1 LEDWITSTVL
11 EVGHAQV
18 AKTKDHLRP
27 KITPWVFNEATSIER
42 NLSLEGLGLVGYRVD
57 LSSFKSSMAFK
68 IASTLLGGAEHAE
81 AFINL
86 LLADMR
92 LRGGIE
98 MPDVDITDPRF
109 APRGGGWSF
118 REDGGGDKNLRL
130 YSWMPAAG
138 HNNERLKLTQKVLQI
153 QANAGL
159 FDMKR
164 VDEQA
169 NNILS
174 RIWDALET
182 SGILIPYGRTP
193 AARVID
199 STAIEV
205 VRGENVTWY
214 ACSVCGTLTM
224 HNCLSLCSNASC
236 AGTLEVVDRNADH
249 FVNHHHRWMASNL
262 DIRSLSAKEHT
273 AQWTPR
279 EAADVQQDFVN
290 GKINVLSC
298 STTFEL
304 GVDVG
309 ELQSVMLRNM
319 PPRTANYVQRAG
331 RAGRRAG
338 SAAFVLTFAKRAAHD
353 MAVYKD
359 PTDMIDGVMRTPYLS
374 IENVRIAT
382 RHCYSIVFAEF
393 LRWIT
398 EKGHTWKEVRD
409 LFLDEDPKRRMLSLM
424 TDFLQPKLPEEIRSA
439 LLRVVPSSLHEEVGL
454 VDDSWI
460 ENYLALIKD
469 VESSLNGDYEL
480 LSNLRT
486 EAFSNNKDKKV
497 KALGYT
503 IYTLESMQS
512 LGFLATKNLL
522 PKYGFPVDTV
532 EMDTS
537 FGGDLGSKVRLNRD
551 LTLAIGDY
559 APGNSVVAGGR

>member
-1 LEDWITSTVL
+1 S
-11 EVGHAQV
+11 
-18 AKTKDHLRP
+18 
-27 KITPWVFNEATSIER
+27 ER
-42 NLSLEGLGLVGYRVD
+42 VKGLAND
-57 LSSFKSSMAFK
+57 
-68 IASTLLGGAEHAE
+68 ILG
-81 AFINL
+81 
-86 LLADMR
+86 
-92 LRGGIE
+92 
-98 MPDVDITDPRF
+98 
-109 APRGGGWSF
+109 
-118 REDGGGDKNLRL
+118 
-130 YSWMPAAG
+130 
-138 HNNERLKLTQKVLQI
+138 
-153 QANAGL
+153 
-159 FDMKR
+159 
-164 VDEQA
+164 
-169 NNILS
+169 
-174 RIWDALET
+174 RIWDALDSYEV
-182 SGILIPYGRTP
+182 LIPYGRTP

-199 STAIEV
+199 SQALEV
-205 VRGENVTWY
+205 ARGENLTWY
-214 ACSVCGTLTM
+214 SCSVCGTLTI

-236 AGTLEVVDRNADH
+236 AGTLEVVDRKAEH
-249 FVNHHHRWMASNL
+249 FVNHHHRWLANNL

-338 SAAFVLTFAKRAAHD
+338 SAAFVLTFAKRSAHD

-398 EKGHTWKEVRD
+398 DQGQTWKEVRD
-409 LFLDEDPKRRMLSLM
+409 LFLDEDPKKRMLSLM
-424 TDFLQPKLPEEIRSA
+424 TDFLRPTVPQEIHDA
-439 LLRVVPSSLHEEVGL
+439 LLRVVPATLHQEIGPT
-454 VDDSWI
+454 DDSWV
-460 ENYLALIKD
+460 ENYLDLIKD
-469 VESSLNGDYEL
+469 VESSLNGDYNL

-486 EAFSNNKDKKV
+486 EAFSNHKDKKV
-497 KALGYT
+497 RALGYT

-559 APGNSVVAGGR
+559 APGNSVVAGGRIWVSAGVRRLPGRELDHYFLKQCKSCNQTVYQKFTALDAMECANCHQPLGASQTDILIPRFGFIAEQKPRAVGENPPRTMWNRESHVLELGDETVNKQTFSINSSELTVSAHR